1 MYNIEK
7 IEERLD
13 NVKKHGWGILELRN
27 CGLRKFPMEVFD
39 YEELIS
45 IDFSNDP
52 FCPIENKN
60 SIEIIPDEISRL
72 KKLKRLNIA
81 NNKLI
86 RVSENLSKLHSLNYL
101 NLSNNKLT
109 DLTEKVAN
117 MNSLKELYIEGN
129 PFDMLP
135 PEIVARGINSIRN
148 FYKELEEKDFLYE
161 VKLIIVGQGR
171 VGKTCISN
179 ALLYEKY
186 KLDDKESTEGIIINS
201 WIIPQ
206 VEISKI
212 NPSIQRDFQ
221 INIWDFGGQEIYH
234 STHQFFLTKRSIYL
248 LVTESRKEDSHDEF
262 FYWLNIIKL
271 LGDKSPVIMV
281 MNKCDQPTKDIP
293 IKEYKESFSNIID
306 FHKISLKEGFEKSL
320 NEFKKSLKKIAS
332 NLPHI
337 GNPLPKKWVDIR
349 IEIEKLKLSGKNYIK
364 ESEYLDI
371 CKKHYRKEESA
382 LFLSEYFHDL
392 GVLLHFQEDFDLKDT
407 VILNHEWITSGVYKI
422 LDDRKVIDQK
432 GRFSNDDIKRIWSND
447 EYKCKTRELIS
458 LMKNKKFD
466 LCFELTNGEYLVPR
480 LLAVDEIDHSW
491 QSTPENL
498 KFEFKYKFMPKGI
511 LARLIVKLNADIFED
526 KYWRYGV
533 ILDYDNT
540 MAIIREKYFEN
551 KVTIELSGNHK
562 REYLF
567 TIRKALKE
575 IHKDFNKIKVD
586 EMIPCNCSIC
596 KTIESPSFYE
606 FDYLQRLEINNIVE
620 TRCPLS
626 LENVKVYD
634 LTCDI
639 VKSGVTEKI
648 IICENQNAQLLT
660 SLNLNNVLFYPE
672 RDSQSVFIKVRT
684 KVDMF
689 GLRDRDYLV
698 DIEIEKLKK
707 KYSNYFILDYYCFEN
722 YLFHPDNIEELNLSD
737 FNKKEYISDI
747 IKQKNEKKNQI
758 ISNYKLARK
767 NYQEFKI
774 ESENIFDKQNE
785 DKIINYIES
794 NDIEI
799 FFKSFSM
806 KDHYNKTIISKYML
820 KPSELAKTKWFEN
833 KIKKIILIE

>member
-27 CGLRKFPMEVFD
+27 CGLREIPKEVFD

-60 SIEIIPDEISRL
+60 SIEIIPHEISRL

-86 RVSENLSKLHSLNYL
+86 KVSEDLSKLHSLNYL

-179 ALLYEKY
+179 ALLNEKY

-271 LGDKSPVIMV
+271 LGDKSPVVMV

-293 IKEYKESFSNIID
+293 IKEYKESFSNI
-306 FHKISLKEGFEKSL
+306 G
-320 NEFKKSLKKIAS
+320 
-332 NLPHI
+332 
-337 GNPLPKKWVDIR
+337 
-349 IEIEKLKLSGKNYIK
+349 
-364 ESEYLDI
+364 
-371 CKKHYRKEESA
+371 
-382 LFLSEYFHDL
+382 
-392 GVLLHFQEDFDLKDT
+392 
-407 VILNHEWITSGVYKI
+407 
-422 LDDRKVIDQK
+422 
-432 GRFSNDDIKRIWSND
+432 
-447 EYKCKTRELIS
+447 
-458 LMKNKKFD
+458 
-466 LCFELTNGEYLVPR
+466 
-480 LLAVDEIDHSW
+480 
-491 QSTPENL
+491 
-498 KFEFKYKFMPKGI
+498 
-511 LARLIVKLNADIFED
+511 
-526 KYWRYGV
+526 
-533 ILDYDNT
+533 
-540 MAIIREKYFEN
+540 
-551 KVTIELSGNHK
+551 
-562 REYLF
+562 
-567 TIRKALKE
+567 
-575 IHKDFNKIKVD
+575 
-586 EMIPCNCSIC
+586 
-596 KTIESPSFYE
+596 
-606 FDYLQRLEINNIVE
+606 
-620 TRCPLS
+620 
-626 LENVKVYD
+626 
-634 LTCDI
+634 
-639 VKSGVTEKI
+639 
-648 IICENQNAQLLT
+648 
-660 SLNLNNVLFYPE
+660 
-672 RDSQSVFIKVRT
+672 
-684 KVDMF
+684 
-689 GLRDRDYLV
+689 
-698 DIEIEKLKK
+698 
-707 KYSNYFILDYYCFEN
+707 
-722 YLFHPDNIEELNLSD
+722 
-737 FNKKEYISDI
+737 
-747 IKQKNEKKNQI
+747 
-758 ISNYKLARK
+758 
-767 NYQEFKI
+767 
-774 ESENIFDKQNE
+774 
-785 DKIINYIES
+785 
-794 NDIEI
+794 
-799 FFKSFSM
+799 
-806 KDHYNKTIISKYML
+806 
-820 KPSELAKTKWFEN
+820 
-833 KIKKIILIE
+833 